1 MANNMKTVS
10 EVVAINGADFDA
22 GEFSDILNDAPALA
36 AMGVKESSNGQQHK
50 YVKKTAAPIVGFIGN
65 GTGRDFSKLTSIPVT
80 EDLEAIDGSV
90 MMPKVAADASDDREG
105 TIQTEIMEHLKASMF
120 EWEKQIFNGT
130 NNSAAGFNGFADV
143 VADTSDS
150 QYLNGGGT
158 GGGSVYTSVYM
169 VRVNGSVNGIAPVM
183 NYNLEVG
190 TTIVQNYDPGDGKN
204 APHYY
209 TPVFGYTGLQ
219 IGNNYS
225 IVRIGNLDGSD
236 SLTDDLL
243 SQALQ
248 KFPAGSA
255 PTHIFMNRS
264 QRGALQRSRTTYSPT
279 GLPAPVPSE
288 YEGLPI
294 IVTDALG
301 QAEAE
306 VVAP

>member
-1 MANNMKTVS
+1 MANDLKTVV

-22 GEFSDILNDAPALA
+22 GQFSDILNDAPALA

-50 YVKKTAAPIVGFIGN
+50 YIKKEVPPTVGFISDN
-65 GTGRDFSKLTSIPVT
+65 IGRDFSKLVSKPIT
-80 EDLEAIDGSV
+80 EDLQAIDGSV

-105 TIQTEIMEHLKASMF
+105 TLQTEVMEHLKACMF

-130 NNSAAGFNGFADV
+130 NNSAAGFEGFADV
-143 VADTSDS
+143 VADTDS
-150 QYLNGGGT
+150 EQFINGGGT
-158 GGGSVYTSVYM
+158 GGGDVYTSVYM
-169 VRVNGSVNGIAPVM
+169 VRVNGSINGIAPVM

-190 TTIVQNYDPGDGKN
+190 TTIVQNFITPDSKN

-225 IVRIGNLDGSD
+225 IVRIGNLDGTN

-243 SQALQ
+243 SQALER
-248 KFPAGSA
+248 FPAGSGA
-255 PTHIFMNRS
+255 THVFASRA

-279 GLPAPVPSE
+279 GLPAPVPSD

-294 IVTDALG
+294 ITTDALG
-301 QAEAE
+301 QAESE

>member
-1 MANNMKTVS
+1 MANDLKTVA
-10 EVVAINGADFDA
+10 EVVAINGQDFDS

-36 AMGVKESSNGQQHK
+36 AMGVKESSNGKDHK
-50 YVKKTAAPIVGFIGN
+50 YVKKTAAPVVGFIGN
-65 GTGRDFSKLTSIPVT
+65 GVGRDFSKLTSIPVT
-80 EDLEAIDGSV
+80 DSLEAIDGSV
-90 MMPKVAADASDDREG
+90 MMPKVAADASDNREG

-130 NNSAAGFNGFADV
+130 NNAAAGFNGFADV
-143 VADTSDS
+143 VTALSDA
-150 QYLNGGGT
+150 QAIDGGGT
-158 GGGSVYTSVYM
+158 GSALTSVYM
-169 VRVNGSVNGIAPVM
+169 VRVNGSINGIAPVM

-190 TTIVQNYDPGDGKN
+190 ETIVQNYDPGDGKN

-225 IVRIGNLDGSD
+225 IVRIANLDASN

-243 SQALQ
+243 SQALER
-248 KFPAGSA
+248 FPAGSSA
-255 PTHIFMNRS
+255 THIFMNRA

-279 GLPAPVPSE
+279 GQPAVLPSE

-301 QAEAE
+301 QAETAL
-306 VVAP
+306 V

>member
-1 MANNMKTVS
+1 MANDLKTVA
-10 EVVAINGADFDA
+10 EVVAINGQDFDG

-36 AMGVKESSNGQQHK
+36 AMGVKESSNGKDHK
-50 YVKKTAAPIVGFIGN
+50 YVKKTAAPVVGFISN
-65 GTGRDFSKLTSIPVT
+65 GVGRDFSKLTSIPVT
-80 EDLEAIDGSV
+80 DSLEAIDGSV

-130 NNSAAGFNGFADV
+130 NNAAAGFNGFADV
-143 VADTSDS
+143 VTALSDA
-150 QYLNGGGT
+150 QAIDGGGT
-158 GGGSVYTSVYM
+158 GSALTSVYM
-169 VRVNGSVNGIAPVM
+169 VRVNGSINGIAPVM

-190 TTIVQNYDPGDGKN
+190 ETIVQNYNPGDGKN

-225 IVRIGNLDGSD
+225 IVRIANLDASN

-243 SQALQ
+243 SQALER
-248 KFPAGSA
+248 FPAGSSA
-255 PTHIFMNRS
+255 THIFMNRA

-279 GLPAPVPSE
+279 GQPAVLPSE

-301 QAEAE
+301 QAETAL
-306 VVAP
+306 V

>member
-1 MANNMKTVS
+1 MANDLKTVA
-10 EVVAINGADFDA
+10 EVVAINGQDFDS

-36 AMGVKESSNGQQHK
+36 AMGVKESSNGKDHK
-50 YVKKTAAPIVGFIGN
+50 YVKKTAPPIVGFIGN
-65 GTGRDFSKLTSIPVT
+65 GVGRDFSKLTSIPVT
-80 EDLEAIDGSV
+80 DSLEAIDGSV

-130 NNSAAGFNGFADV
+130 NNSPTGFNGFADV
-143 VADTSDS
+143 VSDTSNT
-150 QYLNGGGT
+150 QFVNGGGT

-169 VRVNGSVNGIAPVM
+169 VRVNGSINGIAPVM

-190 TTIVQNYDPGDGKN
+190 ETIVQNYDPGDGKN

-225 IVRIGNLDGSD
+225 IVRVGNLDGSD

-243 SQALQ
+243 SQALE

-255 PTHIFMNRS
+255 PTHIFMNRA

-279 GLPAPVPSE
+279 GQPAVLPSE

-294 IVTDALG
+294 VITEALG
-301 QAEAE
+301 QLEDE